1 MWLINLVENLLS
13 VTRLEESSM
22 RLNMQ
27 VELVDEVIEEALKH
41 ISRKRE
47 EHQLV
52 YEPSEELLL
61 AKMDSRLIVQV
72 LINLVENA
80 IKYTQEGSRIE
91 VSAVQKADMIEISVA
106 DNGKGIKEEAKEKI
120 FDMFYT
126 AENKPAKSIIH
137 AHGGTIWVT
146 DNVPSGTIFSF
157 TLQAEEVTIS
167 E

>member
-1 MWLINLVENLLS
+1 M
-13 VTRLEESSM
+13 
-22 RLNMQ
+22 
-27 VELVDEVIEEALKH
+27 
-41 ISRKRE
+41 
-47 EHQLV
+47 

-126 AENKPAKSIIH
+126 AENKPADSRRGLGLGCFWQIYYPCTWRNNL
-137 AHGGTIWVT
+137 GCG
-146 DNVPSGTIFSF
+146 
-157 TLQAEEVTIS
+157 
-167 E
+167 

>member
-1 MWLINLVENLLS
+1 MQ
-13 VTRLEESSM
+13 
-22 RLNMQ
+22 LNMQ

-106 DNGKGIKEEAKEKI
+106 DNGKGIKEEAKEKSSI
-120 FDMFYT
+120 CFIRLRISRRT
-126 AENKPAKSIIH
+126 AEEGLDLGCFWQNLLSMH
-137 AHGGTIWVT
+137 M
-146 DNVPSGTIFSF
+146 
-157 TLQAEEVTIS
+157 AEQFGLRITFRAERYFHLHYRLRR
-167 E
+167 